1 MEIEDEEVY
10 SDLDFQTEEETKVAT
25 VRVRETTENSDYED
39 DYIEDE
45 FEQFVEDNQAQKST

>member
-45 FEQFVEDNQAQKST
+45 FEQFVEDN